1 MKNYY
6 KILQIDPFAEP
17 EMVEAAY
24 KRLALKY
31 HPDQNKSVDAT
42 ARMQE
47 INEAYAVLSNA
58 RKRLDY
64 DRDFFVQANAKV
76 GQTEADPQSDDHQR
90 KQREQPE
97 YQRRQAVANYQREE
111 RTTIDPTSVDTTDK
125 LYCANHPNVETL
137 LRCNKCDKPICTKC
151 AVRTAVGYRCK
162 ECIRAQQ
169 GIYYNAETWD
179 NPIALLVSLVVTVIA
194 TPIAGR
200 LLGVFG
206 LLGIILALVIGSG
219 AGGLL
224 AQIIRWAVQRRRG
237 RLLQYFALAGII
249 LGILGGSVLAL
260 FLGVGFPLF
269 SLPVLVF
276 AFLVATTAYQIL
288 R

>member
-1 MKNYY
+1 MTNSPQVKNYY
-6 KILQIDPFAEP
+6 KILQIDPSAEP

-24 KRLALKY
+24 HRLARKY
-31 HPDQNKSVDAT
+31 HPDQNQSVDAT

-47 INEAYAVLSNA
+47 LNEAYEVLSDA
-58 RKRLDY
+58 RKRAAY
-64 DRDFFVQANAKV
+64 DRDFFAPEQTTIGQA
-76 GQTEADPQSDDHQR
+76 QT
-90 KQREQPE
+90 
-97 YQRRQAVANYQREE
+97 YQRRQTEATDQRAAQTNDEQ
-111 RTTIDPTSVDTTDK
+111 TAVDTTVDK

-137 LRCNKCDKPICTKC
+137 LRCNKCNKPICTKC
-151 AVRTAVGYRCK
+151 AVRTAVGFRCK

-179 NPIALLVSLVVTVIA
+179 NPIALIVSLMVTLIA

-200 LLGVFG
+200 LLGSFG
-206 LLGIILALVIGSG
+206 LLGIILALAVGSG

-224 AQIIRWAVQRRRG
+224 AQIIRTAVRRRRG
-237 RLLQYFALAGII
+237 RLLPYFALTGII
-249 LGILGGSVLAL
+249 SGLLGGSVLAAL
-260 FLGVGFPLF
+260 FGFGFPLF
-269 SLPVLVF
+269 SLPVLIF